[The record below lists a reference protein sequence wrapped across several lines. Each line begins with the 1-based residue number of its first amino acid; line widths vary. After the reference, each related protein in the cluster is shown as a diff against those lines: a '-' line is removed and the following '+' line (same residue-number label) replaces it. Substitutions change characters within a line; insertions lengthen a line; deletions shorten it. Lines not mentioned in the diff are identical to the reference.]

1 MPKFVPRP
9 RKQKDR
15 QKAAE
20 SSRQVQD
27 TNATE
32 ITPVSTT
39 KDEERKRLREELRA
53 HQPKI
58 SAKKQKRLDKYIVR
72 KLYPGLRGSLLISS
86 SSFHRRINL
95 RKMKI

>member
-15 QKAAE
+15 QRAAE
-20 SSRQVQD
+20 SSRQAQD

-32 ITPVSTT
+32 IAPASTTT
-39 KDEERKRLREELRA
+39 KDDARKRLREELRA
-53 HQPKI
+53 QQPKI

-72 KLYPGLRGSLLISS
+72 VVGPKVCG
-86 SSFHRRINL
+86 
-95 RKMKI
+95 